1 MFQIDGTLVAP
12 PDYRIPSKADNWP
25 GFHTVSGVSIVG
37 GALDARGAALRA
49 CKATASDCPK
59 NLWIEHISC
68 GPGHGISI
76 GSLAKELKEEG
87 VQLDS

>member
-12 PDYRIPSKADNWP
+12 PDYRILGKADNWL

-37 GALDARGAALRA
+37 GALDARGAALWA

-59 NLWIEHISC
+59 GATVCINYDHHSTLKKKKK
-68 GPGHGISI
+68 
-76 GSLAKELKEEG
+76 LACILIL
-87 VQLDS
+87 V